1 MCEFGWYRN
10 WVANCAQ
17 WRMILNLTCKTVTV
31 EGLKSFVRSF
41 NQVPGLLLKLKVING
56 TAKIGIDNWQ
66 AKSKTIKKESTG
78 FRF

>member
-1 MCEFGWYRN
+1 M
-10 WVANCAQ
+10 
-17 WRMILNLTCKTVTV
+17 V